1 MPSIVTRPAG
11 RVVEPRQE
19 LHERGFAA
27 AVGADDGDRFAGAD
41 VQVDAAQDRL
51 VGMVVEADV
60 FELERVLERRQ
71 RDWLGRIDDRRL
83 AVEDFVHAVGGGDG
97 LLDVAE
103 LAGEAAGRVAHA
115 GEHREE
121 DAHVAVREGDVADLD
136 AEDVRV
142 LAEHEVAAHHGGDE
156 HDREAKRFDRPGS
169 RARRRWRSAFG
180 GDSMSW
186 PMMELVALGRLHRED
201 FDELDAAQRFGERFV
216 DRSRAPAW
224 PSCAY
229 A

>member
-19 LHERGFAA
+19 LQERGLAA

-41 VQVDAAQDRL
+41 FEVDAAEDRL
-51 VGMVVEADV
+51 FGVVLKADV
-60 FELERVLERRQ
+60 FESQRVLERRQ
-71 RDWLGRIDDRRL
+71 RDGIRRIDDRRL

-103 LAGEAAGRVAHA
+103 FAGEAAGRVAHA

-142 LAEHEVAAHHGGDE
+142 LAEDEVAAHHRGDE
-156 HDREAKRFDRPGS
+156 HHHDAERFDRAG
-169 RARRRWRSAFG
+169 
-180 GDSMSW
+180 
-186 PMMELVALGRLHRED
+186 
-201 FDELDAAQRFGERFV
+201 
-216 DRSRAPAW
+216 
-224 PSCAY
+224 
-229 A
+229 